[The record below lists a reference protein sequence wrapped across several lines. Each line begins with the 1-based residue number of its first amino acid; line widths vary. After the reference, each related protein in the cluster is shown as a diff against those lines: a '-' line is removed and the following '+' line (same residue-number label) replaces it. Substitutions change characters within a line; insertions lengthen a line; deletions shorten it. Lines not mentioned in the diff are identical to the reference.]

1 MLRFIFPFAEHEPQL
16 DLLSLRAI
24 LSMSGVPSLFTK
36 PCRRASSMVRVAR
49 ALRASFFI
57 ALRAMGSDGRRIG
70 VRSAAFFSI
79 LRSMVWIFP
88 SDCLRKSSPA
98 ANGINHGI
106 VTRIRRSAPTLME
119 RRRIPRLRIR
129 LISPSPG
136 CRIIFSFMGQK

>member
-24 LSMSGVPSLFTK
+24 FPMSGVPSLFTK
-36 PCRRASSMVRVAR
+36 RCRRASSMVRVAR

-79 LRSMVWIFP
+79 LRSMVLILP
-88 SDCLRKSSPA
+88 SDCFRKSSPA
-98 ANGINHGI
+98 ANGNNHGM
-106 VTRIRRSAPTLME
+106 VTRMEFSAPTLME
-119 RRRIPRLRIR
+119 RRRIPRFLTKC
-129 LISPSPG
+129 ISPSSG
-136 CRIIFSFMGQK
+136 

>member
-1 MLRFIFPFAEHEPQL
+1 MRFIFPFAEHEPQL

-24 LSMSGVPSLFTK
+24 LPMSGVPSLFTK

-79 LRSMVWIFP
+79 LRSVVLILP
-88 SDCLRKSSPA
+88 SDCFRKSSPA
-98 ANGINHGI
+98 ANGNSHGM
-106 VTRIRRSAPTLME
+106 VTRMEFSAPTLIE
-119 RRRIPRLRIR
+119 RRRIPRFLTKC
-129 LISPSPG
+129 ISPSSG
-136 CRIIFSFMGQK
+136 

>member
-24 LSMSGVPSLFTK
+24 LPMSGVPSLFTK
-36 PCRRASSMVRVAR
+36 PCRRASSMGRVAR

-79 LRSMVWIFP
+79 LRSMVLILP
-88 SDCLRKSSPA
+88 SDCFRKSSPA
-98 ANGINHGI
+98 ANGNNHGM
-106 VTRIRRSAPTLME
+106 VTRMEFSAPTLIE
-119 RRRIPRLRIR
+119 RRRIPRFLTKC
-129 LISPSPG
+129 ISPSSG
-136 CRIIFSFMGQK
+136 